1 MFPATFGL
9 GKIPVKRIR
18 YQKFLSPV
26 RGGGGVGNVSRHKRK
41 QMVSRQYLVQR
52 LFPFAQMKIGL
63 VCRKHSLGPTLGKPV
78 LCVF

>member
-18 YQKFLSPV
+18 YQKFLSPG
-26 RGGGGVGNVSRHKRK
+26 GGGGVGNVSRHKRK
-41 QMVSRQYLVQR
+41 QMVSRQR